1 MGREG
6 TSFPDSDAWAA
17 TMPDIRGAF
26 KENGPRRA
34 VAATAEAQV
43 DAEYKKFAKIDLSN
57 AF

>member
-1 MGREG
+1 MGKEG
-6 TSFPDSDAWAA
+6 THFPDSDAWAA

-34 VAATAEAQV
+34 AVAAAETQI